1 MNVERLMTRNVRTC
15 KPEDTLNH
23 AARILWES
31 DCGCIPIVSC
41 EDEKLVGIITD
52 RDICMAAYTQGRTLA
67 EMRVEGAM
75 SPRAITCDP
84 DVPIAAAEEIM
95 QSARV
100 RRLPVVDEVGQ
111 LLGLISLADI
121 AREAA
126 RNRKSRKKEI
136 KDAEVGQTLSVIC
149 EPRGFRPQPGPRERR
164 RGAAAGGEK
173 TRRGGGT
180 VLEA

>member
-1 MNVERLMTRNVRTC
+1 MNVEQLMTKNVRTC

-31 DCGCIPIVSC
+31 DCGCIPIVSS
-41 EDEKLVGIITD
+41 EGERLVGMITD

-75 SPRAITCDP
+75 SPGAIACDP

-126 RNRKSRKKEI
+126 RNRKSRKKGV
-136 KDAEVGQTLSVIC
+136 KDTEVGQTLSAIC
-149 EPRGFRPQPGPRERR
+149 EPRGFRPQPLPQARR
-164 RGAAAGGEK
+164 RGAAAGEK
-173 TRRGGGT
+173 TRRGGGP